1 MFVSNML
8 HLQWSH
14 FVQYNLVVK
23 SGDMRIYNFCR
34 CKRDFSDEHI
44 DNSSIKHMS
53 FLKDMKL
60 NASLNLILGK
70 PERFIETELK

>member
-1 MFVSNML
+1 
-8 HLQWSH
+8 
-14 FVQYNLVVK
+14 
-23 SGDMRIYNFCR
+23 MRIYNFCR

>member
-1 MFVSNML
+1 
-8 HLQWSH
+8 
-14 FVQYNLVVK
+14 
-23 SGDMRIYNFCR
+23 
-34 CKRDFSDEHI
+34 
-44 DNSSIKHMS
+44 MS